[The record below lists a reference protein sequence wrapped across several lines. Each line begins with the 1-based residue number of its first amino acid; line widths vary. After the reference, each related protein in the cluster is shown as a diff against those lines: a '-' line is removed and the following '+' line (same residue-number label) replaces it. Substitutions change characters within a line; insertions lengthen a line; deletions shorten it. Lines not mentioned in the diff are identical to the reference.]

1 MTPLPDPPPEVMR
14 LAEVIGV
21 PAALALIE
29 AFPGLRPYI
38 PKQPTERIIAVIGPE
53 AAEKLARAWG
63 GEYLKVPSAKPW
75 RVTIYRGRGFSYAD
89 IALRVGLSEDGVWR
103 ILSRA
108 EMTSPQLDL
117 FER

>member
-14 LAEVIGV
+14 LAEVIGA

-29 AFPGLRPYI
+29 SFPGLRTYI
-38 PKQPTERIIAVIGPE
+38 PKGPTERIIAVIGAD
-53 AAEKLARAWG
+53 AAAQLARAYG
-63 GEYLKVPSAKPW
+63 GEYLDVPSAKRW
-75 RVTIYRGRGFSYAD
+75 RVLIYRGRGLSYAD
-89 IALRVGLSEDGVWR
+89 IARRTGLSEDGVWR

-108 EMTSPQLDL
+108 AMTSLQLDL

>member
-29 AFPGLRPYI
+29 AFPGLRVYV
-38 PKQPTERIIAVIGPE
+38 PKAPTERIVSAIGT
-53 AAEKLARAWG
+53 AAAAQLARAYG

-75 RVTIYRGRGFSYAD
+75 RVAIYRGRGLSYAE
-89 IALRVGLSEDGVWR
+89 IARRTGLSEDGVWR